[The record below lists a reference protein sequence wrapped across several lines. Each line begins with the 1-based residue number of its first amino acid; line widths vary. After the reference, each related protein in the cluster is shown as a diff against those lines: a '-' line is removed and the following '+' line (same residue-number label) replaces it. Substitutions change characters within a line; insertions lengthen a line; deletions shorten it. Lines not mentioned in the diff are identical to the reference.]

1 MLAIN
6 IYLICQRRSKYDSDG
21 GGHIWRELI
30 FCFQDSIP
38 EDGGGG
44 ERVEEFKFTN

>member
-1 MLAIN
+1 MIQMGVD
-6 IYLICQRRSKYDSDG
+6 IYGESF
-21 GGHIWRELI
+21 I